1 MPTPML
7 MHTMAGTESWVDVL
21 LTRLGRLLE
30 LQTAHTD
37 HLNGAGRR
45 LLHRSIFATY
55 VECRE
60 EGVGDAAG
68 ALLLQYSPPAA

>member
-1 MPTPML
+1 MPML
-7 MHTMAGTESWVDVL
+7 MHPTAGTEPWVDML
-21 LTRLGRLLE
+21 LTWLGRLLE

-60 EGVGDAAG
+60 EGVGDVAG